1 MKFNVSKIATAI
13 ALTIM
18 ALVASISQSYA
29 GEAFSTDY
37 YGYTYTLYDNSN
49 SNSPF
54 NFVNDNSST
63 SLEIGFCPDCFG
75 TYPGGPQTPA
85 ILKIQSASSP
95 TFSFSSFILGGY
107 NSSFPAFNVTVK
119 AYNSDNVLLGTTSF
133 INDSD
138 VGKLVTFSLPTAAYY
153 LISSDE
159 TTLDA
164 NNSGSCICS
173 FFSIED
179 FVSRGPSQADTQA
192 SLLNTANSLRGV
204 YTIASASMNNN
215 LNLDSNLYDVNGI
228 SVSLIGA
235 NTNAAGGVG
244 TDMANGILVVS
255 KKLNDNLRIGAYV
268 DQSIN
273 VGNTTG
279 VHLSNSGLAYGG
291 FAVWN
296 KNADHLGAQVRLS
309 AGRSSKDLTVTRQ
322 VVASSDEAGTGK
334 TDFDSVGISIV
345 GSYAFETA
353 NSLVVSPY
361 AGLRYTKVSA
371 DAYTEDGSVTAP
383 LTFDELSQK
392 STTAMA
398 GVKANKA
405 IGDKVVVYGSIGLEQ
420 DINNNSGGTYSATSS
435 TVTGLTPITFNIN
448 INKTRPVVAIGA
460 YYNIDNRQRLTADLI
475 WSEQAFASND
485 TTSMMMKYTI
495 GF

>member
-1 MKFNVSKIATAI
+1 MK
-13 ALTIM
+13 
-18 ALVASISQSYA
+18 
-29 GEAFSTDY
+29 
-37 YGYTYTLYDNSN
+37 
-49 SNSPF
+49 
-54 NFVNDNSST
+54 
-63 SLEIGFCPDCFG
+63 
-75 TYPGGPQTPA
+75 
-85 ILKIQSASSP
+85 LKSVYCIR
-95 TFSFSSFILGGY
+95 G
-107 NSSFPAFNVTVK
+107 
-119 AYNSDNVLLGTTSF
+119 
-133 INDSD
+133 DS
-138 VGKLVTFSLPTAAYY
+138 
-153 LISSDE
+153 
-159 TTLDA
+159 
-164 NNSGSCICS
+164 
-173 FFSIED
+173 
-179 FVSRGPSQADTQA
+179 
-192 SLLNTANSLRGV
+192 
-204 YTIASASMNNN
+204 
-215 LNLDSNLYDVNGI
+215 
-228 SVSLIGA
+228 
-235 NTNAAGGVG
+235 
-244 TDMANGILVVS
+244 
-255 KKLNDNLRIGAYV
+255 
-268 DQSIN
+268 
-273 VGNTTG
+273 
-279 VHLSNSGLAYGG
+279 
-291 FAVWN
+291 
-296 KNADHLGAQVRLS
+296 
-309 AGRSSKDLTVTRQ
+309 
-322 VVASSDEAGTGK
+322 
-334 TDFDSVGISIV
+334 DFDSVGISIV